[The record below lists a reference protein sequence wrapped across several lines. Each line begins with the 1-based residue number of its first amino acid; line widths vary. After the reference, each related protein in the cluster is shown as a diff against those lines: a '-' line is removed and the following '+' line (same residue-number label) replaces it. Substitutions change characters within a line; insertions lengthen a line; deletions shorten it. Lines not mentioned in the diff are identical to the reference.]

1 MVTTVKLS
9 NKAKFKLDKLQA
21 EIFLSSSKNLSKQQ
35 LLEKII
41 DLSIKS
47 KDKLLAELT
56 QEIKYPLTKKDIQT
70 LLLGSQ
76 NWGVETKEEDLDK
89 ILYGE

>member
-9 NKAKFKLDKLQA
+9 EQAKEKLDRLQA
-21 EIFLSSSKNLSKQQ
+21 ELFLSSMKNLTKQQ

-41 DLSIKS
+41 DLSTEEKE
-47 KDKLLAELT
+47 KLLSKLAL
-56 QEIKYPLTKKDIQT
+56 EIRYPLSKKDIQSIMT
-70 LLLGSQ
+70 ASRD
-76 NWGVETKEEDLDK
+76 WGVKTKEDDLDK